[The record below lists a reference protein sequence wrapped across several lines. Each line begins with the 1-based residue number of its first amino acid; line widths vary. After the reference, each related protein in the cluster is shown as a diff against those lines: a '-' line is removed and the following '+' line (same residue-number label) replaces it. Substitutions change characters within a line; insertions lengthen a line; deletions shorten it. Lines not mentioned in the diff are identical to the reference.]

1 MRRCITERKGH
12 NVAQP
17 QAYGATGSGGG
28 SDTKQAAAEQ
38 GQQVKD
44 EASQQAR
51 AVAGTARDQASQVA
65 DEARTQ
71 ARGLATDA
79 KQQLHRQAQQQTDQL
94 GGTIGQFGERVE
106 ALASGRPEEA
116 GPLADYA
123 SSIAE
128 QVQQMAGRVEQLGF
142 DGMIDEAQRFA
153 RRRPGAFLA
162 AAAAAGFAVSRL
174 GRGAKDAADGGGRT
188 PSPGSLRTPPS
199 GTVRRDPLTGD
210 IDLTESAPP
219 PPVPTPSPPASG
231 ATSPTPEQVAPSAVT
246 RPEQRPYGEGG
257 R

>member
-1 MRRCITERKGH
+1 M
-12 NVAQP
+12 AQP

-28 SDTKQAAAEQ
+28 SDTKEVAAEQ

-65 DEARTQ
+65 DEARIQ

-79 KQQLHRQAQQQTDQL
+79 KQQLHRQARQQTDQL
-94 GGTIGQFGERVE
+94 SGTVGQLGERVE

-123 SSIAE
+123 GSIAE
-128 QVQQMAGRVEQLGF
+128 QVQQMAGRIDQLGF
-142 DGMIDEAQRFA
+142 DGMVDEVQRFA

-162 AAAAAGFAVSRL
+162 AAAVAGFAVSRL
-174 GRGAKDAADGGGRT
+174 GRGAKDAANGGGGT
-188 PSPGSLRTPPS
+188 PSSGSLRTPAA
-199 GTVRRDPLTGD
+199 GTVRRDPLAGD
-210 IDLTESAPP
+210 IDLTEDVTP
-219 PPVPTPSPPASG
+219 PPVPAASPPASS
-231 ATSPTPEQVAPSAVT
+231 ATSPTPGQVAPSAVT
-246 RPEQRPYGEGG
+246 QPEQRPYGEGG